1 MKIIVGQ
8 ITKSKTKVE
17 AFQVY
22 DTSTGKVELISYEK
36 CKNMV
41 AAGDQ
46 LVGLR
51 TEKHFSYATGKEV
64 ITVKKERGKF
74 NMIKVPVLNGVGELI
89 NPEDDRLLT
98 VIGWKGFAEIKK
110 YHLVDYKGQ
119 LHELSTK
126 EFEEKVKVSE
136 VNGAYCS
143 NNHIIIMSCLNKER

>member
-8 ITKSKTKVE
+8 ILKTKTKVE
-17 AFQVY
+17 AYQIY
-22 DTSTGKVELISYEK
+22 DTSTKTVELTSYEK
-36 CKNMV
+36 CKGMV

-74 NMIKVPVLNGVGELI
+74 NMSKVPEINGAGELI
-89 NPEDDRLLT
+89 NPEDGRLLT

-126 EFEEKVKVSE
+126 EFEEKVNRAE
-136 VNGAYCS
+136 INGAYCS